1 MKRILIVA
9 VLSSLATAA
18 VIAATGIAQNDNNS
32 DNKPPPTMKQ
42 ALADAE
48 KERDARLARIAQR
61 LDVSTEKLKD
71 SIEKVRDAK
80 LDEEVDAGRLT
91 DAQRDAIKACKDNPL
106 TCDRSNLPAFGPE
119 LRREIRRAPRG
130 AGKRVLRTRFPKE
143 REDFLE
149 DLAKELGKDVDDVEA
164 AFRAERPQFERR
176 LHGPGG
182 PGGPPPGGPGEPG
195 PGGPGFFGGP
205 GGP

>member
-1 MKRILIVA
+1 MKRILIAA

-18 VIAATGIAQNDNNS
+18 VIAATGIARDDNNS
-32 DNKPPPTMKQ
+32 DRKPPPTMKQ

-48 KERDARLARIAQR
+48 KQRDAHLARIAKR

-71 SIEKVRDAK
+71 SIDKVRDAQ
-80 LDEEVDAGRLT
+80 LDEAVDAGRLT

-106 TCDRSNLPAFGPE
+106 TCDRSNLPAPRLEIHRARRGPDE
-119 LRREIRRAPRG
+119 RGLRLRFRG
-130 AGKRVLRTRFPKE
+130 E
-143 REDFLE
+143 REDFFE
-149 DLAKELGKDVDDVEA
+149 DLAKELGKDADDVEA
-164 AFRAERPQFERR
+164 AFRAERPRFGRR
-176 LHGPGG
+176 LRG
-182 PGGPPPGGPGEPG
+182 PGGPPPGGPDGPG